1 MTSRRLFVALFV
13 ALLLS
18 AATAP
23 LVAATCTASCP
34 CPMMGAMTMKMQQD
48 AAGNDGALMPFM
60 ACCQRAP
67 TPAVA
72 PAPSV
77 VAAPELAVAAPAETP
92 VDDGEL
98 AAALARPLPASALY
112 GLEPAQRRHDVGL
125 CVLNS
130 VFRI

>member
-1 MTSRRLFVALFV
+1 MTSRRLFVTLFV

-18 AATAP
+18 AATSP
-23 LVAATCTASCP
+23 LVAATCAAECP
-34 CPMMGAMTMKMQQD
+34 CPMMGAMMMKAARD
-48 AAGNDGALMPFM
+48 AAGTDGALMPFM

-67 TPAVA
+67 SPAVA

-77 VAAPELAVAAPAETP
+77 VAAPEVAVAAPAESP
-92 VDDGEL
+92 LADEEL
-98 AAALARPLPASALY
+98 AAVLARPLGSVPDGLDPA
-112 GLEPAQRRHDVGL
+112 RRSQGVGL